1 MPYRPLAH
9 AARRATF
16 WVAQLQ
22 EASKLRRIRVKRFA
36 AATCTALKMT
46 KTFAAAAT
54 LFAAVELF
62 TCYYLWFD
70 HDGSLFGEGTMAP
83 GNFEGWRLA
92 RRSGRKWSSVERQLS
107 FFSLW
112 VGNNKFIFSALL
124 LVCAGSSDGRT
135 RLMAS
140 LFTFVGC
147 AIYFAQMSPLLREME
162 GAGDVREGQAD
173 ETGTVVGI
181 LTVLW
186 LMAFA
191 AELRSFL
198 ASDRARPLATKA
210 KQK

>member
-1 MPYRPLAH
+1 MT
-9 AARRATF
+9 RRRGTNDG
-16 WVAQLQ
+16 
-22 EASKLRRIRVKRFA
+22 
-36 AATCTALKMT
+36 LKMT

-92 RRSGRKWSSVERQLS
+92 RQSGRKWSSVERQLS

-173 ETGTVVGI
+173 EVGTVVGI

-198 ASDRARPLATKA
+198 VGDRARPPATKA

>member
-1 MPYRPLAH
+1 
-9 AARRATF
+9 
-16 WVAQLQ
+16 
-22 EASKLRRIRVKRFA
+22 
-36 AATCTALKMT
+36 MT

-92 RRSGRKWSSVERQLS
+92 RQSGRKWSSVERQLS

-124 LVCAGSSDGRT
+124 LVRAGSSDGRT

-140 LFTFVGC
+140 LSRPARAAVVARSTSSPAPSRSSTPFPSAPNAFGTAQRC
-147 AIYFAQMSPLLREME
+147 AA
-162 GAGDVREGQAD
+162 
-173 ETGTVVGI
+173 T
-181 LTVLW
+181 
-186 LMAFA
+186 
-191 AELRSFL
+191 
-198 ASDRARPLATKA
+198 RPA
-210 KQK
+210 

>member
-1 MPYRPLAH
+1 MT
-9 AARRATF
+9 RRRGTNDG
-16 WVAQLQ
+16 
-22 EASKLRRIRVKRFA
+22 
-36 AATCTALKMT
+36 LKMT

-92 RRSGRKWSSVERQLS
+92 RQSGLKWSSVERQLS

-162 GAGDVREGQAD
+162 GAGDVREGRAD

-198 ASDRARPLATKA
+198 VSDRARPLASKA